1 MDRRSFLLSAMAAAA
16 VSGGIRAPL
25 ARAQTSL
32 FDLRGRKPDQHGV
45 ILPEGF
51 RARVIARSTRPV
63 AGTDYTWPIFPDGG
77 ATFADDD
84 GGWVYV
90 ANSEVPETGGVS
102 AIRFDADGEIMDA
115 YSILQDTTLNCA
127 GGATPW
133 GTWLSGEEYDAI
145 DENGVGEA
153 GFIWECDPMRPGQ
166 GTALR
171 AMGAFQHEA
180 AGVDPDREQVY
191 LTEDRP
197 DGRFYRFTPTAYPD
211 LSDGLLEVAVVEGRR
226 VRWAEIPDPS
236 GTERGPVRN
245 QVAESTVFL
254 GGEGIVVRDGEVFFT
269 TKLDNKVW
277 RYDPGKERLDTVYDL
292 AEHDGALSG
301 VDNITVLPT
310 GELLVAEDGGNMEL
324 VLVADDGSTVP
335 ILRIVGED
343 HSELAGPAFDPSGR
357 RLYFSSQRG
366 GPDGVGIT
374 FEVTGPFVPEPD
386 PEPTTTTEVDTT
398 TSTSAPP
405 DGDDGAD
412 LAAPGGGDGG
422 DGGTSWAVPAIGG
435 AAAVLL
441 GAAAVWRLRNRGADP
456 EAGAVGTDP
465 TEDGPGDPEDR
476 GTA

>member
-1 MDRRSFLLSAMAAAA
+1 MDRRAFLLSAVAAAT
-16 VSGGIRAPL
+16 VPGGIRTP
-25 ARAQTSL
+25 RAGAQASV
-32 FDLRGRKPDQHGV
+32 FDLRGRKPDANGV

-51 RARVIARSTRPV
+51 RARVVARSTRPV

-102 AIRFDADGEIMDA
+102 AIRFDADGEIVDA

-180 AGVDPDREQVY
+180 AGVDADREQVY

-197 DGRFYRFTPTAYPD
+197 DGRFYRFTPTDYPD
-211 LSDGLLEVAVVEGRR
+211 LSEGLLEVAIVDGKR

-236 GTERGPVRN
+236 GTELGPLRT
-245 QVAESTVFL
+245 QVPESTVFL
-254 GGEGIVVRDGEVFFT
+254 GGEGIVLRDGEVFFV

-277 RYDPGKERLDTVYDL
+277 RYDPARERLDTVYDL
-292 AEHDGALSG
+292 AVHDGALSG

-374 FEVTGPFVPEPD
+374 FEVTGPFAPEPD
-386 PEPTTTTEVDTT
+386 PTTTTEATT
-398 TSTSAPP
+398 MSTSVPP
-405 DGDDGAD
+405 GDDGDD
-412 LAAPGGGDGG
+412 LAAPAGGGD
-422 DGGTSWAVPAIGG
+422 GTSWAVPAIGG
-435 AAAVLL
+435 GAAVLL
-441 GAAAVWRLRNRGADP
+441 GAVAVWRLRNRDVDP
-456 EAGAVGTDP
+456 EAGATRTDGAETP
-465 TEDGPGDPEDR
+465 AVEEPDDDR
-476 GTA
+476 LA